1 MSIEKTYNVIA
12 NESEIDRIVQL
23 LFTIEPFPQVICF
36 RGDLGAGKTTLIK
49 KICAKLG
56 YSGEVSSPTYGLVNP
71 YPIDNQDHTIYHSDW
86 YRIKDLDELYDAGI
100 EDNLYAPN
108 STWLIEW
115 PQVGMEILMGFHVV
129 DIEINHLENSRS
141 YLITDYPL
149 YTF

>member
-1 MSIEKTYNVIA
+1 MSIEKTYTLVA
-12 NESEIDRIVQL
+12 TESEIDRVVQL

-49 KICAKLG
+49 KICAQLG

-71 YPIDNQDHTIYHSDW
+71 YSINNNGHTIYHSDW

>member
-1 MSIEKTYNVIA
+1 MSIEKTYTLVA
-12 NESEIDRIVQL
+12 NESEIDRVVHL

-49 KICAKLG
+49 KICAQLG

-71 YPIDNQDHTIYHSDW
+71 YPIDNHEGTIFHSDW

-115 PQVGMEILMGFHVV
+115 PQVGMEILMGFHLV

>member
-1 MSIEKTYNVIA
+1 MAIEKTYTLVA
-12 NESEIDRIVQL
+12 TESEIDRVVQL

-49 KICAKLG
+49 KICAQLG
-56 YSGEVSSPTYGLVNP
+56 YSGEVNSPTYGLVNP
-71 YPIDNQDHTIYHSDW
+71 YPIDNNEHTIYHSDW

-129 DIEINHLENSRS
+129 DIEINHLENKRS

>member
-1 MSIEKTYNVIA
+1 MSIEKTYTLVA
-12 NESEIDRIVQL
+12 TESEINRVVQL

-49 KICAKLG
+49 KICAQLG

-71 YPIDNQDHTIYHSDW
+71 YPINNNGHTIYHSDW

-108 STWLIEW
+108 STCLIEW

>member
-1 MSIEKTYNVIA
+1 MSIEKTYTLVA
-12 NESEIDRIVQL
+12 NEPEIDRVVQL
-23 LFTIEPFPQVICF
+23 LFTVEPFPQVICF

-71 YPIDNQDHTIYHSDW
+71 YPIDNNEHTIYHSDW

-129 DIEINHLENSRS
+129 DIEINHLDEKRS

>member
-1 MSIEKTYNVIA
+1 MSIEKTYTVIA
-12 NESEIDRIVQL
+12 NESELDRIVQL

-49 KICAKLG
+49 KICKQLG

-71 YPIDNQDHTIYHSDW
+71 YPVDTHEHTIYHSDW

-100 EDNLYAPN
+100 EDNLYTPN
-108 STWLIEW
+108 ATWLIEW

-129 DIEINHLENSRS
+129 DIEINHMENQRS

>member
-1 MSIEKTYNVIA
+1 
-12 NESEIDRIVQL
+12 
-23 LFTIEPFPQVICF
+23 
-36 RGDLGAGKTTLIK
+36 LGAGKTTLIK
-49 KICAKLG
+49 KICAQLG

-71 YPIDNQDHTIYHSDW
+71 YPIDNHVGTIFHSDW

-129 DIEINHLENSRS
+129 DIEINHLENKRS

>member
-1 MSIEKTYNVIA
+1 MDNNFTLDLSDEAATLQFGALLAKVIRP
-12 NESEIDRIVQL
+12 NL
-23 LFTIEPFPQVICF
+23 TLYLH
-36 RGDLGAGKTTLIK
+36 GDLGAGKTTLIK
-49 KICAKLG
+49 KICAQLG
-56 YSGEVSSPTYGLVNP
+56 YSGEVCSPTYGLVNP
-71 YPIDNQDHTIYHSDW
+71 YLIDNQEHTIYHSDW

>member
-1 MSIEKTYNVIA
+1 MSIEKTYTLVA
-12 NESEIDRIVQL
+12 TESEIDRVVQL

-49 KICAKLG
+49 KICAQLG

-71 YPIDNQDHTIYHSDW
+71 YPINNNGHTIYHSDW

-115 PQVGMEILMGFHVV
+115 PQIGMEILMGFHVV

>member
-1 MSIEKTYNVIA
+1 MSIEKTYTVIA

-71 YPIDNQDHTIYHSDW
+71 YPIDNQDSTIYHSDW

-108 STWLIEW
+108 SIWLIEW

>member
-1 MSIEKTYNVIA
+1 MSIEKTYTLVA
-12 NESEIDRIVQL
+12 TESEIDRVVQL

-49 KICAKLG
+49 KICAQLG

-71 YPIDNQDHTIYHSDW
+71 YLIDNQEYTIYHSDW